1 MLGYPSNLTLFYAEH
16 FLTLAQKID
25 LTILSFKMAFYL
37 RQHFYGDFI
46 LVRIISRDLSRTVSH
61 SLREHACG

>member
-25 LTILSFKMAFYL
+25 LTILSSIEFQNGF
-37 RQHFYGDFI
+37 
-46 LVRIISRDLSRTVSH
+46 
-61 SLREHACG
+61 